1 MEQALIVHQIKNKLL
16 QSCSY
21 IVESDFLIL
30 VDPGE
35 SSPLI
40 DFVIE
45 SKKIVKAI
53 LLTHCHADHIYGL
66 GEILNEIPN
75 IQIYCSQITSDGL
88 FDPKLNL
95 SFLFP
100 DCHLDIPHSS
110 KINVISEG
118 EFMISG
124 LKIRAFETPGHSD
137 DCLSF
142 FIGEHAFTGDSYIP
156 YSKVFTKWPRS
167 QKDLAIKN
175 ETKLIEIIKHNN
187 SDVHP
192 GHWI

>member
-1 MEQALIVHQIKNKLL
+1 MEPDLIVHQFNNNLL

-40 DFVIE
+40 DFIIE
-45 SKKIVKAI
+45 SKKKVKAI

-66 GEILNEIPN
+66 GEILNKTPN
-75 IQIYCSQITSDGL
+75 IPIYCSQITSVGL
-88 FDPKLNL
+88 FDSKLNL

-100 DCHLDIPHSS
+100 DYHLDIPHSLE
-110 KINVISEG
+110 INVISEG
-118 EFMISG
+118 EFMINE
-124 LKIRAFETPGHSD
+124 LKIRVLDTPGHSD

-142 FIGEHAFTGDSYIP
+142 FIGEHVFTGDSYIP

-167 QKDLAIKN
+167 QKDLAERN
-175 ETKLIEIIKHNN
+175 ETKLVEIIKHNN
-187 SDVHP
+187 FNVHP
-192 GHWI
+192 GHWK